1 MTTET
6 GGTPEAPG
14 TAAGTGKT
22 GPARPGDA
30 PRAGD
35 PANTGDAARTD
46 DAPRAATAAPVPYAE
61 LFRLD
66 GRRVAVVGGAS
77 GIGRESVRA
86 LAAQGAEVIVAD
98 RDPEGAAETARI
110 AAADSPAPGRVTPY
124 PLDVLDGDAV
134 RTAAGRWGPLDGL
147 VVTVGVNV
155 RKRIA
160 DYTLDE
166 FDRVIALNLRAYLS
180 LIQSVAPGMAARGG
194 GSVVG
199 LASMRAFQVEPGQ
212 SVYAASKAGL
222 VQFLRTAAAEWG
234 PRGVRFNAVA
244 PGVVRT
250 PLTDQI
256 AADPAWY
263 DAYARASALQRW
275 AHPQEIA
282 GAVAYLVSDAATF
295 VTGSVLTVDGG
306 WTAVDGRYEPSV

>member
-1 MTTET
+1 MTASEEET
-6 GGTPEAPG
+6 KVG
-14 TAAGTGKT
+14 
-22 GPARPGDA
+22 
-30 PRAGD
+30 
-35 PANTGDAARTD
+35 
-46 DAPRAATAAPVPYAE
+46 YAD

-86 LAAQGAEVIVAD
+86 LAAHGAEVLVAD
-98 RDPEGAAETARI
+98 RDFEGATETARL
-110 AAADSPAPGRVTPY
+110 ASLEAPAPGSRTGAVSAQL
-124 PLDVLDGDAV
+124 LDVLDADAV
-134 RTAAGRWGPLDGL
+134 HAAAAEWGALDGL

-155 RKRIA
+155 RKRIT
-160 DYTLDE
+160 DYTAAD
-166 FDRVIALNLRAYLS
+166 FDRVLALNLRAYLT
-180 LIQSVAPGMAARGG
+180 LVQAVAPAMAGRGR

-199 LASMRAFQVEPGQ
+199 MASMRAFQVEAGQ
-212 SVYAASKAGL
+212 SVYAASKAGM
-222 VQFLRTAAAEWG
+222 VQLLRTAAAEWG

-256 AADPAWY
+256 AADPQWY

-275 AHPQEIA
+275 AGAEEIA
-282 GAVAYLVSDAATF
+282 GAVTYLVSDAATF

-306 WTAVDGRYEPSV
+306 WTAVDGRYDPSV

>member
-1 MTTET
+1 MTDGRERAT
-6 GGTPEAPG
+6 G
-14 TAAGTGKT
+14 
-22 GPARPGDA
+22 
-30 PRAGD
+30 
-35 PANTGDAARTD
+35 
-46 DAPRAATAAPVPYAE
+46 YAD

-77 GIGRESVRA
+77 GIGRESARA
-86 LAAQGAEVIVAD
+86 LAAHGADVLVAD
-98 RDPEGAAETARI
+98 RDADGAAETVRLALREM
-110 AAADSPAPGRVTPY
+110 PAPGTSAGKVTARC
-124 PLDVLDGDAV
+124 LDVLDEAAV
-134 RTAAGRWGPLDGL
+134 RAAVRDWGALDGL
-147 VVTVGVNV
+147 VVTVGTNV
-155 RKRIA
+155 RKRIS
-160 DYTLDE
+160 DYTAAD
-166 FDRVIALNLRAYLS
+166 FDKVLALNLRAYLT
-180 LIQSVAPGMAARGG
+180 LVQAVAPGMAERGR

-199 LASMRAFQVEPGQ
+199 LSSMRAFQVEAGQ

-222 VQFLRTAAAEWG
+222 VQLLRTAAAEWG

-256 AADPAWY
+256 AEDPQWY

-275 AHPQEIA
+275 AGAGEIA
-282 GAVAYLVSDAATF
+282 GAVTYLVSDASTF

>member
-1 MTTET
+1 M
-6 GGTPEAPG
+6 
-14 TAAGTGKT
+14 
-22 GPARPGDA
+22 DY
-30 PRAGD
+30 
-35 PANTGDAARTD
+35 AN
-46 DAPRAATAAPVPYAE
+46 

-66 GRRVAVVGGAS
+66 GRRVAVVGGAG
-77 GIGRESVRA
+77 GIGREAVRA
-86 LAAQGAEVIVAD
+86 LVAQGADVVVAD
-98 RDPEGAAETARI
+98 RDEKGAERTVALAGADTDRSGTAS
-110 AAADSPAPGRVTPY
+110 AYA
-124 PLDVLDGDAV
+124 LDVLDPEAIRAAADA
-134 RTAAGRWGPLDGL
+134 WGPLDAL
-147 VVTVGVNV
+147 VVTVGANV

-166 FDRVIALNLRAYLS
+166 FDRVIALNLRAYVS
-180 LIQSVAPGMAARGG
+180 LVQAFAPGMAERGR

-199 LASMRAFQVEPGQ
+199 FASMRAFQVEPGQ

-222 VQFLRTAAAEWG
+222 IQFLRTAAAEWG

-263 DAYARASALQRW
+263 DAYAQASALKRW
-275 AHPQEIA
+275 ARADELA
-282 GAVAYLVSDAATF
+282 GAVAYLVSDASTY

-306 WTAVDGRYEPSV
+306 WTAVDGRYDPAL

>member
-1 MTTET
+1 M
-6 GGTPEAPG
+6 
-14 TAAGTGKT
+14 
-22 GPARPGDA
+22 DY
-30 PRAGD
+30 
-35 PANTGDAARTD
+35 AN
-46 DAPRAATAAPVPYAE
+46 

-66 GRRVAVVGGAS
+66 GRRIAVVGGAG
-77 GIGRESVRA
+77 GIGREAVRA
-86 LAAQGAEVIVAD
+86 LVAQGAEVVVAD
-98 RDPEGAAETARI
+98 RDEKGAAETVAL
-110 AAADSPAPGRVTPY
+110 AGADGDRSGTAYAYG
-124 PLDVLDGDAV
+124 LDVLDPEAI
-134 RTAAGRWGPLDGL
+134 RAAAGTWGPLDGL
-147 VVTVGVNV
+147 VVTVGANV

-166 FDRVIALNLRAYLS
+166 FDRVIALNLRAYVS
-180 LIQSVAPGMAARGG
+180 LVQAFAPGMAERGR

-199 LASMRAFQVEPGQ
+199 FASMRAFQVEPGQ

-222 VQFLRTAAAEWG
+222 IQFLRTAAAEWG

-263 DAYARASALQRW
+263 DAYAQASALKRW
-275 AHPQEIA
+275 ARADELA
-282 GAVAYLVSDAATF
+282 GAVAYLVSDAATY

-306 WTAVDGRYEPSV
+306 WTAVDGRFDPAL

>member
-1 MTTET
+1 M
-6 GGTPEAPG
+6 G
-14 TAAGTGKT
+14 
-22 GPARPGDA
+22 
-30 PRAGD
+30 
-35 PANTGDAARTD
+35 
-46 DAPRAATAAPVPYAE
+46 YAD

-86 LAAQGAEVIVAD
+86 LAAHGAEVLVAD
-98 RDPEGAAETARI
+98 RDVRGAEETARL
-110 AAADSPAPGRVTPY
+110 AAAERPAPGSRTGHVGVY
-124 PLDVLDGDAV
+124 PLDVLDEAAV
-134 RTAAGRWGPLDGL
+134 RESAADWGALDGL
-147 VVTVGVNV
+147 VVTVGANV

-160 DYTLDE
+160 DYTLDD
-166 FDRVIALNLRAYLS
+166 FDRVVALNLRAYLT
-180 LIQSVAPGMAARGG
+180 LVQSAVPAMAERGR

-199 LASMRAFQVEPGQ
+199 MASMRAFQVEAGQ
-212 SVYAASKAGL
+212 SAYAAAKAGL
-222 VQFLRTAAAEWG
+222 VQLLRTAAAEWG

-256 AADPAWY
+256 AADPEWY
-263 DAYARASALQRW
+263 EAYARASALGRW
-275 AHPQEIA
+275 AGAEEVA
-282 GAVAYLVSDAATF
+282 GAVTYLVSDASTY

>member
-1 MTTET
+1 V
-6 GGTPEAPG
+6 G
-14 TAAGTGKT
+14 
-22 GPARPGDA
+22 
-30 PRAGD
+30 
-35 PANTGDAARTD
+35 
-46 DAPRAATAAPVPYAE
+46 YAD

-77 GIGRESVRA
+77 GIGREAARA
-86 LAAQGAEVIVAD
+86 LAAHGAEVLVAD
-98 RDPEGAAETARI
+98 RDGQGAEETARL
-110 AAADSPAPGRVTPY
+110 AAGESPAPGSRTGPVSVDV
-124 PLDVLDGDAV
+124 LDVLDEAAV
-134 RTAAGRWGPLDGL
+134 RQTASGWGALDGL
-147 VVTVGVNV
+147 VVTVGANV

-160 DYTLDE
+160 DYTLSD
-166 FDRVIALNLRAYLS
+166 FDRVLALNLRAYLT
-180 LIQSVAPGMAARGG
+180 LVQATVPAMAERGG

-199 LASMRAFQVEPGQ
+199 LASMRAFQVEAGQ

-222 VQFLRTAAAEWG
+222 VQLLRTAAAEWG

-256 AADPAWY
+256 AADPQWY
-263 DAYARASALQRW
+263 EAYAQASALRRW
-275 AHPQEIA
+275 AGAEEIA
-282 GAVAYLVSDAATF
+282 GAVAYLVSDASTF

>member
-1 MTTET
+1 M
-6 GGTPEAPG
+6 
-14 TAAGTGKT
+14 
-22 GPARPGDA
+22 DY
-30 PRAGD
+30 
-35 PANTGDAARTD
+35 AN
-46 DAPRAATAAPVPYAE
+46 

-66 GRRVAVVGGAS
+66 GRRVAVVGGAG
-77 GIGRESVRA
+77 GIGREAVRA
-86 LAAQGAEVIVAD
+86 LVAQGADVVVAD
-98 RDPEGAAETARI
+98 RDEKGAEETVALSGGGTDRSGT
-110 AAADSPAPGRVTPY
+110 ASACA
-124 PLDVLDGDAV
+124 LDVLDPDAI
-134 RTAAGRWGPLDGL
+134 RAAADAWGPLDGL
-147 VVTVGVNV
+147 VVTVGANV
-155 RKRIA
+155 RKRVA

-180 LIQSVAPGMAARGG
+180 LVQTFAPGMAERGR

-199 LASMRAFQVEPGQ
+199 FASMRAFQVEPGQ

-263 DAYARASALQRW
+263 DAYAQASALKRW
-275 AHPQEIA
+275 ARADELA
-282 GAVAYLVSDAATF
+282 GAVAYLVSDASTY

-306 WTAVDGRYEPSV
+306 WTAVDGRFDPAL